1 MTTTEYEEKG
11 RRKLVE
17 DFNNADCEMIY
28 EFTKGKYESIDCF
41 ATASTGE
48 KFAIELKNRD
58 ISIDKYDDVMIELH
72 KYNALM
78 IAHEES
84 GYTPLFRVYFQDGVL
99 TWDISKIDINGR
111 VEEMKCAESTF
122 NYSHKKIKKI
132 ILLKKEEAI
141 DKKRSNRNNSQ
152 RTDGGTDSQQHSKI
166 C

>member
-11 RRKLVE
+11 RNKLVE
-17 DFNNADCEMIY
+17 DFKNSKCEIEY
-28 EFTKGKYESIDCF
+28 EFTKGKYDSIDCF
-41 ATASTGE
+41 ATASTGQ
-48 KFAIELKNRD
+48 KFAIEIKNRD
-58 ISIDKYDDVMIELH
+58 ISIEKYSTYLLEMK

-78 IAHEES
+78 AAHTYS

-111 VEEMKCAESTF
+111 VEEMKCAESAF
-122 NYSHKKIKKI
+122 NYGHKRIKKI

-141 DKKRSNRNNSQ
+141 DKKRSGKYN
-152 RTDGGTDSQQHSKI
+152 

>member
-28 EFTKGKYESIDCF
+28 EFTKGKFDSIDCF

-48 KFAIELKNRD
+48 KFAVEIKNRD
-58 ISIDKYDDVMIELH
+58 ISIEKYDTYLLEMK

-78 IAHEES
+78 AAYIDS

-122 NYSHKKIKKI
+122 NYEHKKIKKI
-132 ILLKKEEAI
+132 IMLKKEEAI
-141 DKKRSNRNNSQ
+141 DKKRSGKYN
-152 RTDGGTDSQQHSKI
+152 

>member
-1 MTTTEYEEKG
+1 MTTKEYEDKG
-11 RRKLVE
+11 RTKLVE

-28 EFTKGKYESIDCF
+28 EFTKGKYDSVDCF
-41 ATASTGE
+41 ATASTGQ

-58 ISIDKYDDVMIELH
+58 ISIDKYDDVMMELH

-78 IAHEES
+78 IAYIYS

-99 TWDISKIDINGR
+99 TWDISKININGR

-122 NYSHKKIKKI
+122 NYYHKRIKKI

-141 DKKRSNRNNSQ
+141 DKKRNNRKTGQ
-152 RTDGGTDSQQHSKI
+152 RTNSGNN

>member
-11 RRKLVE
+11 RQKLVE

-28 EFTKGKYESIDCF
+28 EFTKGKFDSIDCF
-41 ATASTGE
+41 ATASTGD
-48 KFAIELKNRD
+48 KFAIEIKNRD
-58 ISIDKYDDVMIELH
+58 ISIEKYDDVMLELH

-99 TWDISKIDINGR
+99 TWDISKIDVENR
-111 VEEMKCAESTF
+111 VEEMPCAESTF
-122 NYSHKKIKKI
+122 NYEHKKIKKI

-141 DKKRSNRNNSQ
+141 DKKRSGKHN
-152 RTDGGTDSQQHSKI
+152 

>member
-1 MTTTEYEEKG
+1 MTTTEYEDKG
-11 RRKLVE
+11 RKKLVE

-28 EFTKGKYESIDCF
+28 EFTKGKYDSIDCF
-41 ATASTGE
+41 ATASTGQKYAVE
-48 KFAIELKNRD
+48 IKDRD
-58 ISIDKYDDVMIELH
+58 ISIYKYDTYLLEMK

-78 IAHEES
+78 DAHIYS

-122 NYSHKKIKKI
+122 NYSHKVVKKLI
-132 ILLKKEEAI
+132 MLKKEEAI
-141 DKKRSNRNNSQ
+141 DKKRSYRKTGQ
-152 RTDGGTDSQQHSKI
+152 RTNGGNN

>member
-11 RRKLVE
+11 RQKLVE
-17 DFNNADCEMIY
+17 DFNNADCEIEY
-28 EFTKGKYESIDCF
+28 EFTKGKYDSIDCF
-41 ATASTGE
+41 ATASTGD
-48 KFAIELKNRD
+48 KYAIEIKNRD
-58 ISIDKYDDVMIELH
+58 ISIDKYDDVMLELH

-99 TWDISKIDINGR
+99 TWDISKIDVENRI
-111 VEEMKCAESTF
+111 EEMKCAESTF
-122 NYSHKKIKKI
+122 NYEHKKIKKI

-141 DKKRSNRNNSQ
+141 DKKRSGKHN
-152 RTDGGTDSQQHSKI
+152 